1 MLEYLRKAS
10 DRPLAKILMGILIFS
25 FVGWGVAGW
34 IFGENRIDDSIL
46 RVGDA
51 PLKIHVFDSQR
62 GRAINSMSREEQK
75 KLYSDKESQKAFSEQ
90 ILSHMT
96 TQLMLQQRAID
107 LGLTVTDV
115 QIAMTIRAEPV
126 FQTNGKF
133 DLGRFNAILN
143 QAQMNED
150 QLADSVRG
158 ETLRGMILSGVGAG
172 MRAPKFAT
180 TAMYQSRY
188 AMREIE
194 FVGVKFSDFK
204 ILENPTEQQLRE
216 TYAKNPK
223 LIPES
228 RKVSYVLI
236 PAKMSLPDNYDAG
249 YKIAQKLEDDLIGGE
264 SMAKA
269 AAKLNAKFVSVP
281 AISMGQK
288 SSDAIVSSVNI
299 FAMEQGIESEIIET
313 KSGFAIVR
321 VDRITPQHNAVF
333 ESVKNDFVAKWKTE
347 QQEKM
352 AYKKANELL
361 IKLNAGGNLTGGK
374 PTVVGRANGAPAE
387 VLNVAFAN
395 QIGTKT
401 IVPAANAFYV
411 LNDKKT
417 IPAGANSD
425 KQAALEKE
433 ANMLINRALA
443 DDYMAFMQR
452 KYPVKINQR
461 VYKRLIGE

>member
-10 DRPLAKILMGILIFS
+10 DKPLAKILMGILIFS
-25 FVGWGVAGW
+25 FVGWGVASW
-34 IFGENRIDDSIL
+34 IFGESRIDDSIL
-46 RVGDA
+46 RVGSA

-62 GRAINSMSREEQK
+62 GRAINSMSREDQK
-75 KLYSDKESQKAFSEQ
+75 KLYSSKESQKAFSEQ
-90 ILSHMT
+90 ILSRMT

-107 LGLTVTDV
+107 LGLTVSDV
-115 QIAMTIRAEPV
+115 QIAMIIRAEPA

-143 QAQMNED
+143 QAQMNEE
-150 QLADSVRG
+150 QLADSIRS

-172 MRAPKFAT
+172 MRAPKFTT

-194 FVGVKFSDFK
+194 FASVKFSDFK
-204 ILENPTEQQLRE
+204 ISENPTEQQLRE

-236 PAKMSLPDNYDAG
+236 PAKMSSPDNYDVG
-249 YKIAQKLEDDLIGGE
+249 YKTAQKLEDDLISGE

-269 AAKLNAKFVSVP
+269 AAKVNAKFVSVP
-281 AISMGQK
+281 AISVGQK
-288 SSDAIVSSVNI
+288 SSDAIVSAVNV

-313 KSGFAIVR
+313 KSGFVIVR
-321 VDRITPQHNAVF
+321 VDNITAQHNAPF
-333 ESVKNDFVAKWKTE
+333 ESVKNDLVAKWKTD
-347 QQEKM
+347 QQEKI

-361 IKLNAGGNLTGGK
+361 IKLNASGNLTGGK
-374 PTVVGRANGAPAE
+374 SVSVGRASGAPAE
-387 VLNVAFAN
+387 VLNIAFSN

-411 LNDKKT
+411 LNIKKA
-417 IPAGANSD
+417 IPAGINTD
-425 KQAALEKE
+425 KQIALEKE